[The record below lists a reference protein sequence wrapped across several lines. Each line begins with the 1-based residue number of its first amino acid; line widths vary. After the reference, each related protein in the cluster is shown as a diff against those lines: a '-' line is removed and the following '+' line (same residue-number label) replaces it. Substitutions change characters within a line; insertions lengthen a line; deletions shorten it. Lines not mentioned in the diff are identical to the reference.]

1 MNSGS
6 LKNLDQCF
14 DRKQVHKS
22 PEPPKLEW
30 KFAHLYTEES
40 NSTNTSRPTQFGFLK
55 KALDSKKKCAQWA
68 EGIQNLKSRPSP
80 NPRPAPSSKALP
92 TRPSPG
98 PSQEM
103 ISSEIMA
110 LRKFIDKEKSLAIK
124 FNIMVIGEANSGKT
138 CYIENFLKYKT
149 NKNYESIHSDNETS
163 NPQIQEYRGIRE
175 ENNLKIDLGIIDTPG
190 FNDRNLPLPSWY
202 KLIKKELICRMEK
215 FKQKKREINR
225 QNVMGNFTQ
234 SISDEIDTRVHLI
247 LYFTAASTVRKE
259 EAEFI
264 KK

>member
-6 LKNLDQCF
+6 LKNLDHPF
-14 DRKQVHKS
+14 DPKQAQKP

-30 KFAHLYTEES
+30 KFDHLYTDGS
-40 NSTNTSRPTQFGFLK
+40 NSSTTPRPTQFGFLK

-68 EGIQNLKSRPSP
+68 EGIQNLKSRP
-80 NPRPAPSSKALP
+80 NPRPGPSSKSLTTRPLP
-92 TRPSPG
+92 T

-110 LRKFIDKEKSLAIK
+110 LRKVISQEKSLAIK

-149 NKNYESIHSDNETS
+149 NKKLNSIHCDNETS
-163 NPQIQEYRGIRE
+163 NPQIREYRGIRE

-215 FKQKKREINR
+215 FKERKREINR